1 MYHRLVLFSQLNSFP
16 ERGVGG
22 EDFKSYFL
30 VPNTLILTFVLDA
43 MGCYGTLEAAD

>member
-1 MYHRLVLFSQLNSFP
+1 MYHRLILFTQLSSFP

-30 VPNTLILTFVLDA
+30 VLNTLILTFVPDA
-43 MGCYGTLEAAD
+43 MGCYGTLEAGD